1 MPAALGTDTGGS
13 VRLPASAC
21 GLFGIKPTQGLISR
35 DGVFPLSVSL
45 DTVGPLARSVTDIA
59 KMLNVLVAEDKN
71 DKSSVQ
77 VDKQNYVL
85 ELDVGIKG
93 LKIGLPDSYF
103 LDGSDEGIR
112 IDVINTF
119 SILEKLGAICLDAK
133 IPNIENANDLNML
146 LISSEAANA
155 HKNIVLEK
163 HKLFIEQTL
172 MRILAGAFT
181 SNQEYKKL
189 LRYRIQFIHE
199 FLYKAFEE
207 VDILIAPV
215 WPCYIPTIKESDL
228 GANSDAANLVRRIGH
243 NTRPIN
249 YLGLPAISI
258 PTGFDPNG
266 LPLSVQLIGK
276 PFSEK
281 LLLRAAYALEKQLSF
296 WDIRP
301 DI

>member
-59 KMLNVLVAEDKN
+59 KMLNILVAEDKN

-77 VDKQNYVL
+77 VDKQNYL
-85 ELDVGIKG
+85 SELDIGIKG

-133 IPNIENANDLNML
+133 YQI
-146 LISSEAANA
+146 
-155 HKNIVLEK
+155 
-163 HKLFIEQTL
+163 
-172 MRILAGAFT
+172 
-181 SNQEYKKL
+181 
-189 LRYRIQFIHE
+189 
-199 FLYKAFEE
+199 
-207 VDILIAPV
+207 
-215 WPCYIPTIKESDL
+215 
-228 GANSDAANLVRRIGH
+228 
-243 NTRPIN
+243 
-249 YLGLPAISI
+249 
-258 PTGFDPNG
+258 
-266 LPLSVQLIGK
+266 
-276 PFSEK
+276 
-281 LLLRAAYALEKQLSF
+281 
-296 WDIRP
+296 
-301 DI
+301 